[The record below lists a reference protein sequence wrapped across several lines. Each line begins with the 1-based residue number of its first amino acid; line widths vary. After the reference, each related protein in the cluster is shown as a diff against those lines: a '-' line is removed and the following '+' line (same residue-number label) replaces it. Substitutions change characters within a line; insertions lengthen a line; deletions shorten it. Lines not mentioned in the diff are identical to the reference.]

1 MQGLKQAVFLDR
13 DGVLNEAV
21 VRSGKPYPPATVGEL
36 RIFADAPSALERLRQ
51 AGFLL
56 IVVTNQPDI
65 ARGAVDGPT
74 VEAINAALRRQLPID
89 EIYVC
94 EHDDRHDCSCR
105 KPKPGLLFRAVDE
118 YGVDLKSSFL
128 VGDRWRD
135 IEAGFAA
142 GCQTIW
148 IDREY
153 DDPPPRHIPSARVAS
168 LSDAATWILQHTRS
182 LSLECDSPN

>member
-1 MQGLKQAVFLDR
+1 MKQAVFLDR

-21 VRSGKPYPPATVGEL
+21 VRSGKPYPPATVAEL
-36 RIFADAPSALERLRQ
+36 RIFSDAPSSLQRLRQ

-65 ARGAVDGPT
+65 ARGTVGRPA
-74 VEAINAALRRQLPID
+74 VEAINQSLRRQLPLD

-105 KPKPGLLFRAVDE
+105 KPKPGLLLRAAGE
-118 YGVDLKSSFL
+118 HGIDLKSSFL

-142 GCQTIW
+142 GCQTVW

-153 DDPPPRHIPSARVAS
+153 DDRAPGHGPNARVAS
-168 LSDAATWILQHTRS
+168 LSDAVTWIIHQYTSNTRGVF
-182 LSLECDSPN
+182 LSNAAL